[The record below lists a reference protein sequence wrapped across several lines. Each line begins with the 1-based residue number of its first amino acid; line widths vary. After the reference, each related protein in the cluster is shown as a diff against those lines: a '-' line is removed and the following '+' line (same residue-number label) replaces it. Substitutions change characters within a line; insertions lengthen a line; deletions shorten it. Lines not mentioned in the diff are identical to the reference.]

1 MLDWGLPA
9 CVPLAKHGKKTLA
22 LLEQT
27 QEFILAEEGGGG
39 GGGKQ

>member
-22 LLEQT
+22 LLEQR

-39 GGGKQ
+39 GKQ

>member
-9 CVPLAKHGKKTLA
+9 CVPLAKHGKKALA
-22 LLEQT
+22 PLEQT
-27 QEFILAEEGGGG
+27 QEFILSEGG